1 MLFFANP
8 LGQQAPAQPSVFI
21 TVKADVIISVS
32 KHSTGAD
39 IVEVSPVK
47 RDYPPKLLNEQI
59 TKLGE
64 YLKSNVRGLQMYI
77 YQMDPKDGRLDILK
91 AKFAVNGIIDRESG
105 IFRIEPIVKAFAGAP
120 APYTVRGISLILDS
134 EAPIKG
140 RTISKLNT
148 SSVRAEAIF
157 TDKMPA
163 GIEYRIELLEQDP
176 LKVSFP
182 DNLDEPGKLI
192 KSPRGNKTVLII
204 GLFSAAAVALGA
216 LVYLSMLRTAN
227 RQRPKLKR

>member
-1 MLFFANP
+1 VFVTTRADIVV
-8 LGQQAPAQPSVFI
+8 SV
-21 TVKADVIISVS
+21 A

-59 TKLGE
+59 LKLGE
-64 YLKSNVRGLQMYI
+64 YLGSNVRGLQMYV
-77 YQMDPKDGRLDILK
+77 YQMDPKDSRLDVLK
-91 AKFAVNGIIDRESG
+91 AKFAVNGIIDRTNE

-120 APYTVRGISLILDS
+120 KPYTIKGISLILDG
-134 EAPIKG
+134 EVPIKG
-140 RTISKLNT
+140 RTISKIRT

-163 GIEYRIELLEQDP
+163 GIEYRIEILDQDP
-176 LKVSFP
+176 NKIVFP
-182 DNLDEPGKLI
+182 EKHEEPQVYVKSPGKGKAALI
-192 KSPRGNKTVLII
+192 L

-216 LVYLSMLRTAN
+216 LVYFSLLRTASHK
-227 RQRPKLKR
+227 RPKTKR